1 VIDFFE
7 TNVAA
12 IVLVVAGLCLLGLV
26 MMQTFA
32 VSRLNQR
39 INQITGGV
47 EGGDL
52 EEILSHHLE
61 TVHQVARDLDELA
74 ARMAIVESA
83 ARHHFTKQGLVRF
96 NPFPDTGGNQS
107 FALVLLDESDDGVIV
122 SSLHSRTGTRIYA
135 KAVNAGKADTSLST
149 EEQEA
154 IDEARSRKVARPSA
168 PARSAAAGRTAVVE
182 VAASPA
188 TPAPATPAPAT
199 PAPAVQPAPARFAPA
214 VPKPAAAD
222 PRPAVVVDVPAP
234 VAVAPAPTPEP
245 AQPALAQ
252 ASSPAATTE
261 TANRPAADKVKAR
274 EQVKVAP
281 ETPLDDERVERK
293 PGRPVTGSGQR

>member
-1 VIDFFE
+1 VIDFVE

-154 IDEARSRKVARPSA
+154 IDEARSRRVARPSA
-168 PARSAAAGRTAVVE
+168 PARSAAAGRSAVVE
-182 VAASPA
+182 VAASAA
-188 TPAPATPAPAT
+188 TPAPATPPPAT
-199 PAPAVQPAPARFAPA
+199 PVPAVQPAPARFASA
-214 VPKPAAAD
+214 APKQAAAD
-222 PRPAVVVDVPAP
+222 PRPAVVVEVPAP
-234 VAVAPAPTPEP
+234 VAVAPAPMPAP

-252 ASSPAATTE
+252 APAPAEMTE
-261 TANRPAADKVKAR
+261 TTSRPDADKVKAR

-281 ETPLDDERVERK
+281 ETPVDDERVERK
-293 PGRPVTGSGQR
+293 PGQPVPGSGQR

>member
-1 VIDFFE
+1 VIDFLE

-12 IVLVVAGLCLLGLV
+12 IVLVVAGLCLLGIV

-47 EGGDL
+47 ESGDL

-61 TVHQVARDLDELA
+61 TVHGVSRDLDELT
-74 ARMAIVESA
+74 ARLAIVESA

-154 IDEARSRKVARPSA
+154 IDEAQSRRAARPA
-168 PARSAAAGRTAVVE
+168 TPARSAAAGRATVVDAPAPTAAPATVRVVPAAPKPAPAAPMSAF
-182 VAASPA
+182 VAEAPA
-188 TPAPATPAPAT
+188 PAAPAAQAPRPTPAPAQSAPAPALAA
-199 PAPAVQPAPARFAPA
+199 APA
-214 VPKPAAAD
+214 
-222 PRPAVVVDVPAP
+222 
-234 VAVAPAPTPEP
+234 
-245 AQPALAQ
+245 
-252 ASSPAATTE
+252 PAATTD
-261 TANRPAADKVKAR
+261 TAGRPAADKVKDS

-281 ETPLDDERVERK
+281 EAPVDDERVERK

>member
-1 VIDFFE
+1 VIDFVE

-149 EEQEA
+149 EEQQA
-154 IDEARSRKVARPSA
+154 IDEARSRRVSRPSA
-168 PARSAAAGRTAVVE
+168 PARSAAAGRSAVVE
-182 VAASPA
+182 VAVSPA
-188 TPAPATPAPAT
+188 TPAPATPAPA
-199 PAPAVQPAPARFAPA
+199 AQPAPARFAPA
-214 VPKPAAAD
+214 APKPAAAD
-222 PRPAVVVDVPAP
+222 SRPAVVVEVPA
-234 VAVAPAPTPEP
+234 VAVAPAPMPAP

-252 ASSPAATTE
+252 APSPAETTE
-261 TANRPAADKVKAR
+261 TASRPAADKVKAR

-281 ETPLDDERVERK
+281 ETPVDDERVERK